1 MPCSLMDGNYILE
14 NRTAFI
20 CRVQE
25 VIQTGK
31 HQRIDI
37 REGKME
43 QGCNGPEGASSSEE
57 GYYVEGEM
65 PSTRL
70 CSAMF

>member
-1 MPCSLMDGNYILE
+1 MHGNYILE
-14 NRTAFI
+14 NLTAFI

-25 VIQTGK
+25 VIQTRK

-37 REGKME
+37 REGKVE
-43 QGCNGPEGASSSEE
+43 QICNGPEGVSSSKE

-70 CSAMF
+70 RSAMF

>member
-1 MPCSLMDGNYILE
+1 MHGNYILE
-14 NRTAFI
+14 NLTVFI
-20 CRVQE
+20 CEVQE

-37 REGKME
+37 REGKVE

-57 GYYVEGEM
+57 GYYV
-65 PSTRL
+65 
-70 CSAMF
+70 

>member
-1 MPCSLMDGNYILE
+1 MHGNYILE
-14 NRTAFI
+14 NLTAFF

-25 VIQTGK
+25 IIQTGK

-37 REGKME
+37 REGKVE
-43 QGCNGPEGASSSEE
+43 QVCNGPEGDSSSEE

>member
-1 MPCSLMDGNYILE
+1 MHGNHILE
-14 NRTAFI
+14 NLTAFI

-37 REGKME
+37 REGKVE
-43 QGCNGPEGASSSEE
+43 QGCNGPEGDGSSEE
-57 GYYVEGEM
+57 GYVEGEM

>member
-1 MPCSLMDGNYILE
+1 MHGNYILE
-14 NRTAFI
+14 NLTAFI

-37 REGKME
+37 REGKVE
-43 QGCNGPEGASSSEE
+43 QVCNGPEGDSSSGE
-57 GYYVEGEM
+57 GYYVAGEM

>member
-1 MPCSLMDGNYILE
+1 MHGNYILE
-14 NRTAFI
+14 NLTAFI
-20 CRVQE
+20 CRVQK
-25 VIQTGK
+25 VIQAGK

-37 REGKME
+37 QEGKVE

-57 GYYVEGEM
+57 GYYVGGEM

>member
-1 MPCSLMDGNYILE
+1 MHGNYILE
-14 NRTAFI
+14 NPTAFV

-43 QGCNGPEGASSSEE
+43 QGCNGPEGAGSSEE

-70 CSAMF
+70 QCHVLEY